1 MPGCSGAD
9 FGSSKPLHNKHNL
22 KAGVDASVFGSG
34 FIRVR
39 IRIKHLRLKTDQY
52 PDPGF

>member
-9 FGSSKPLHNKHNL
+9 FGSSKPLHKHNL
-22 KAGVDASVFGSG
+22 QVGVDTSVFGFG
-34 FIRVR
+34 FIRVG
-39 IRIKHLRLKTDQY
+39 IQHLRLNTDLD